1 MALRTADEYR
11 KGLRDGRRV
20 HYQGRLVPDVTADP
34 ELSVAVDHAAIDFDL
49 AERPELAGLAVD
61 VDPDTGESSS
71 AYWRLP
77 RSAEDLHHRSAL
89 VEAATR
95 AGATL
100 VLLVKEIGSDAL
112 FGLLR
117 VLEGEPLQRAERF
130 LAHCRAGDLAVAVA
144 QTDVKGDRNLGPAQQ
159 PNPDHYVRVVAEGP
173 DGIVVRGAKSHT
185 SVAANADELIVLPTR
200 AMGPDEAPWA
210 VSFAVPID
218 TPGLHL
224 YVSSWGSGSRDPFDA
239 PISARHRMLETLT
252 VFDDVLVP
260 WDRVFCHGTPAMAG
274 SIAHAFVDY
283 HRFTAVSYKLPLLDA
298 FVGAAAE
305 IAAMNGVLQKAHIRE
320 KVARLIAWSET
331 VRGLTELAAHRAI
344 VDERGIARPDPLTV
358 NLAKLTFASGYH
370 QAIGLV
376 QDCAGG
382 LLVTG
387 PGAEDWA
394 DPETRAVLERYLGA
408 AAPAEERLRVLN
420 LIGDLT
426 ARDFGGYQAVL
437 AVHAEGSIEAEKLQM
452 SRSYDLDGA
461 RAWARTLAGLA

>member
-95 AGATL
+95 
-100 VLLVKEIGSDAL
+100 
-112 FGLLR
+112 
-117 VLEGEPLQRAERF
+117 
-130 LAHCRAGDLAVAVA
+130 AHCRAGDLAVAVA